1 MERVIVKDNTM
12 RKRVVVL
19 GGVGLIGT
27 HLCLRLLRE
36 GAEVFCVDI
45 RDMNDSPLLIEARQW
60 DGFHYIHHNITHSF
74 GIRCDEIYNLA
85 SPSHVRYDKALPVET
100 LKVNVAGSVNTLE
113 TARAE
118 HAKVLFAS
126 SSEIYGVSQRYES
139 LGESRYYSTISTIL
153 GEAKRS
159 AEAFHRAYK
168 IEYGTDTRI
177 ARIFNAYGT
186 SVDVADR
193 RVIMR
198 MIVAALLN
206 RDITIYGNG
215 EQSRTFCWVE
225 DIVDGIVRLM
235 AAEPNDTTPTVN
247 FGSTHEI
254 TMKALS
260 EKIISLTGSRSQI
273 VHAEPRFND
282 PQSKMPD
289 TTVAHKQLGWAPT
302 VTLDEGLRRTINYAE
317 KELTKVGYTT
327 RSWVE
332 MH

>member
-1 MERVIVKDNTM
+1 MQ
-12 RKRVVVL
+12 KRVVVL

-36 GAEVFCVDI
+36 GAEVFCVDV

-60 DGFHYIHHNITHSF
+60 EGFHYIHHNITHSF

-85 SPSHVRYDKALPVET
+85 SPARLRYDKALPVET
-100 LKVNVAGSVNTLE
+100 LKVNIAGSVNTLE

-118 HAKVLFAS
+118 HAKVVFAS
-126 SSEIYGVSQRYES
+126 SSDIYGASSNDDS
-139 LGESRYYSTISTIL
+139 LNETRYYNTASTIL
-153 GEAKRS
+153 GEAKRA

-193 RVIMR
+193 RVVMK

-206 RDITIYGNG
+206 RDIVIYGSG
-215 EQSRTFCWVE
+215 QQTRTFCWVE
-225 DIVDGIVRLM
+225 DIVDGVMRLM
-235 AAEPNDTTPTVN
+235 AAETGDTTPTVN
-247 FGSTHEI
+247 FGSTHEV
-254 TMKALS
+254 TMRALA
-260 EKIISLTGSRSQI
+260 EKIISLAGSRSQI
-273 VHAEPRFND
+273 VHSEPRYND
-282 PQSKMPD
+282 SHSKIPD
-289 TTVAHKQLGWAPT
+289 TSIAHHQLGWSPT

-317 KELTKVGYTT
+317 KELTKVGYST